1 MKILNVGDKIYN
13 FERKETIIGIEKSRT
28 NLGILKYFTKTKNG
42 SVNMFTSKDLTS
54 DNKNRILLRN

>member
-13 FERKETIIGIEKSRT
+13 FERKETIIGIERT
-28 NLGILKYFTKTKNG
+28 NSGILKYFTKTKNG